1 MRLISIS
8 VEFNNHKI
16 MNRFS
21 IYEAKDT
28 YIQSYMV
35 CVYRIPNSNETMP
48 KICPLIAVYTSY
60 L

>member
-21 IYEAKDT
+21 IYTRPKT
-28 YIQSYMV
+28 RIH
-35 CVYRIPNSNETMP
+35 VYAI
-48 KICPLIAVYTSY
+48 VYGMYTER
-60 L
+60 

>member
-28 YIQSYMV
+28 YIQSYIWYV
-35 CVYRIPNSNETMP
+35 YIEYRIPM
-48 KICPLIAVYTSY
+48 KQCRKFAH
-60 L
+60 